1 MLKKFLAALAMLATA
16 MAIAAVDV
24 NKATEAELDSV
35 KGIGPGTSKMI
46 LDERRKGD
54 FKSWEDFVTRVKG
67 VGDKRAEHL
76 SDAGLTVGGK
86 SFKPAATAAAPAK
99 KAEAK
104 ADAKSDK
111 AAARPAAAASAAR
124 K

>member
-46 LDERRKGD
+46 LAERRKGD

-76 SDAGLTVGGK
+76 SDAGLTVGGNA
-86 SFKPAATAAAPAK
+86 FKPATTAAAPAK
-99 KAEAK
+99 K